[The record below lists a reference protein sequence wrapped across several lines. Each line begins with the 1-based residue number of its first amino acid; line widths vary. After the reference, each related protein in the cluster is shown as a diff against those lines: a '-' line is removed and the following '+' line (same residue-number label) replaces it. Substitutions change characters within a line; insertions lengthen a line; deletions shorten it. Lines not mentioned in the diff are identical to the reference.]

1 MFPFIDQD
9 GWKKKERKGGEKKKE
24 KKKKKARLKVEE
36 VLKEVDIERL
46 NGWFTT
52 KVYLTRCFIQFAK
65 YALNMYMWRKRE
77 GRREG
82 KGGERGEGKSEVQ

>member
-9 GWKKKERKGGEKKKE
+9 GWKKKEKKGEKKE
-24 KKKKKARLKVEE
+24 KKARLKVEE
-36 VLKEVDIERL
+36 VSKEVDIERL

-52 KVYLTRCFIQFAK
+52 EVYLTRCFIQFAK
-65 YALNMYMWRKRE
+65 YALNMYMWMGREWE

-82 KGGERGEGKSEVQ
+82 GGGGQG

>member
-9 GWKKKERKGGEKKKE
+9 GWKKKEKKGE

-36 VLKEVDIERL
+36 VSKEVDIERL

-52 KVYLTRCFIQFAK
+52 EVYLTRCFIQFAK
-65 YALNMYMWRKRE
+65 YALNMYMWMGRE
-77 GRREG
+77 DGKEEERRR
-82 KGGERGEGKSEVQ
+82 RGQG